1 MKKNSFYRG
10 MLFMILLGAIL
21 AGCGGGGGG
30 SKGPSNGVLSSA
42 TYGGA
47 DAKGDHIA
55 ITIDGK
61 ASTLTITN
69 YTLKK
74 SAGPFS
80 FSRVTDPARN
90 EGYQNLYRTQNLSD
104 SENRYAQFVIADGA
118 AILFQIF
125 EDDRP
130 YGTPWFA
137 FCRKDTSNLLN
148 ESKKTAYNWVNFKM
162 DITPDDGIE
171 NNCEAGFL
179 AIDDDAEGTWYG
191 AGYNHQADVSGGTG
205 YVNGVH
211 DICGGRIKT
220 SDFYYVPSIVA
231 YTAGGDSTL
240 ISTRNNDFIMD
251 LGENNGAYYMIRQA
265 NTKDWQSVYNGT
277 YFMLVYESKAQSITS
292 MKLVLNGKNYQISQ
306 DGELLLSG
314 PLSNVDQKG
323 LGGKILTNLFKDYSN
338 LSAAESNII
347 KEAYNCYGSFIGGDF
362 ESSVLYMII
371 DPNGRYC
378 CVTIAKRSGSE
389 YDYWFGFGVKG

>member
-1 MKKNSFYRG
+1 MKKLLVMCLG
-10 MLFMILLGAIL
+10 MLLVVSII
-21 AGCGGGGGG
+21 GCGGGV
-30 SKGPSNGVLSSA
+30 NGLSSA

-69 YTLKK
+69 YTRNI

-80 FSRVTDPARN
+80 FSRVTDPAQN
-90 EGYQNLYRTQNLSD
+90 GGYQNLYRTQNLSD

-125 EDDRP
+125 EDDKP
-130 YGTPWFA
+130 DGTPWFA
-137 FCRKDTSNLLN
+137 FCRKDVPNLLN
-148 ESKKTAYNWVNFKM
+148 EYKATAYNWVNYRM
-162 DITPDDGIE
+162 DLDGPE
-171 NNCEAGFL
+171 SNSEAGFL
-179 AIDDDAEGTWYG
+179 AIDSDADGAWYG
-191 AGYNHQADVSGGTG
+191 AGYNHQADVSNDTD
-205 YVNGVH
+205 YNNGVH
-211 DICGGRIKT
+211 DIIGRRIKT
-220 SDFYYVPSIVA
+220 SDFSYARSIVA
-231 YTAGGDSTL
+231 NIITNNDGKVATL

-277 YFMLVYESKAQSITS
+277 YFMLVYESKARSITS
-292 MKLVLNGKNYQISQ
+292 MKMVLNGNNYEISQ
-306 DGELLLSG
+306 GGELLLNG

-323 LGGKILTNLFKDYSN
+323 PGGKILTNLFKDYSN
-338 LSAAESNII
+338 LSMAESNII

-371 DPNGRYC
+371 DPNGRYL
-378 CVTIAKRSGSE
+378 CVTIAKKTGSG